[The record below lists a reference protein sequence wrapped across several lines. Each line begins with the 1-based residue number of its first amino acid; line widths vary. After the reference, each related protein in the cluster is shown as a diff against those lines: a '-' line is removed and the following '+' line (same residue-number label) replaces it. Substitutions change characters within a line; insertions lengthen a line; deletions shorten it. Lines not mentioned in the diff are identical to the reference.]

1 LFAETALV
9 KTETDNGRLANH
21 LVHLAQNPIV
31 RPMALTTNAA
41 AIDALLLHGLA
52 TSSRHGSH
60 ALAFTGYHQA
70 LRKRQQD

>member
-41 AIDALLLHGLA
+41 AIDAVLLRGLA
-52 TSSRHGSH
+52 TSSPPWVPRSCFHWLSSGP
-60 ALAFTGYHQA
+60 AQ
-70 LRKRQQD
+70 

>member
-1 LFAETALV
+1 
-9 KTETDNGRLANH
+9 
-21 LVHLAQNPIV
+21 
-31 RPMALTTNAA
+31 MALTTNAA